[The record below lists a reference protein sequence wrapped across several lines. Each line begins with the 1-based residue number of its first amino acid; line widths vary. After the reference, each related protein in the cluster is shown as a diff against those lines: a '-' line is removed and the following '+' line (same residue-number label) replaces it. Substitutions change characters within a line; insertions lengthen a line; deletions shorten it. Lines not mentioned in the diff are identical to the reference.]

1 MHTIAGFRGGR
12 DIVGANV
19 VSVENPF
26 DKSEAARV
34 AIDDAASVRLAVES
48 AVAAGREIR
57 KLATHKRAEILRR
70 VAAMMPRHA
79 EEMCASIVAC
89 TGKTISEAKAEV
101 ERAPEILMLA
111 AEEARRITTT
121 CPPGDAIPSGDNRIA
136 LILRE
141 PVGVVA
147 SVTPFNAPLN
157 SFCHKIA
164 PAFAAGNATVAKPDL
179 RGAKVALMMA
189 HFFHEAGAPAGSLNI
204 VHGEADVGHALVTD
218 PDVAFIGFTGST
230 RAALEIQKVCGLR
243 RTQYELGGN
252 AATIVH
258 SDAKWQQ
265 ALPALLKGAFGL
277 SGQSCI
283 SLQRLLV
290 HRDIFEDFSKA
301 FIDGARKLKTGD
313 PSCPDTDVGP
323 VVSEF
328 HANRICQWA
337 DEAVTQGAKLAL
349 GGGRQ
354 GATVSPIVL
363 IGTKATSRAMCDEVF
378 GPLVNLVPFGDIDE
392 ALQIVNASRFGL
404 QAGILT
410 TSLEIA
416 LKVARE
422 LHTGGVVVNGPSR
435 QRLDHLPYGGRGD
448 SGLGREGP
456 AYAIAEMTEMKTV
469 VVNM

>member
-1 MHTIAGFRGGR
+1 MSRVPGFRDGK
-12 DIVGANV
+12 DV
-19 VSVENPF
+19 VNAREIAVNNPY
-26 DKSEAARV
+26 DNSQAALV
-34 AIDDAASVRLAVES
+34 CADDEHSVRA
-48 AVAAGREIR
+48 AVASARSATRGIR
-57 KLATHKRAEILRR
+57 TLPTHRRSDILRR
-70 VAAMMPRHA
+70 VATLMSENAA
-79 EEMCASIVAC
+79 EMAASIVSC
-89 TGKTISEAKAEV
+89 TGKTITESKAEV
-101 ERAPEILMLA
+101 DRAPDILTLS

-121 CPPGDAIPSGDNRIA
+121 CPPGDAIPTGNNRIA

-147 SVTPFNAPLN
+147 SITPFNAPLN
-157 SFCHKIA
+157 SFCHKVA
-164 PAFAAGNATVAKPDL
+164 PAFAAGNAIVAKPDL
-179 RGAKVALMMA
+179 RGAKVAVMMA
-189 HFFHEAGAPAGSLNI
+189 HFFHEAGAPPGFLNV

-218 PDVAFIGFTGST
+218 PGVDFIGFTGST

-243 RTQYELGGN
+243 RTQFELGGN

-258 SDAKWQQ
+258 DDAKWEQ
-265 ALPALLKGAFGL
+265 ALPALLKAAFGL

-290 HRDIFEDFSKA
+290 HRDIYTDFTKA
-301 FIDGARKLKTGD
+301 FIAGAKKLKVGD
-313 PSCPDTDVGP
+313 PSRPETDVGP
-323 VVSEF
+323 VVSEY

-337 DEAVTQGAKLAL
+337 DEAASQGGTLAL
-349 GGGRQ
+349 GGGRK
-354 GATVSPIVL
+354 GALVDPIVL
-363 IGTKATSRAMCDEVF
+363 IGTKATARTMCDEVF
-378 GPLVNLVPFGDIDE
+378 GPLVNIVSYDDIDQ

-410 TSLEIA
+410 SSLDIA
-416 LKVARE
+416 LRVARE